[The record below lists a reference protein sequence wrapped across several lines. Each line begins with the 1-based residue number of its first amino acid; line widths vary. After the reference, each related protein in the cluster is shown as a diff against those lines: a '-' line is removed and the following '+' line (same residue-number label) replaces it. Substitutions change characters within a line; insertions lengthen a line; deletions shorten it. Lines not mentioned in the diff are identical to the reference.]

1 MTFPN
6 KLKPIHHTLVLLC
19 LFGCA
24 DKTKETAKVIEPT
37 PETSTVQEVS
47 TSQSPSTSAQVSAVS
62 PTTLPAPAVA
72 VDLEPSEAE
81 VVPVSPVESV
91 VQGPTLDIT
100 KNSLFSEGPKPLANT
115 TTQDDDV
122 AIEVT
127 TPAPISAINE
137 DSPNASPNLDSFPPN
152 SFLSDSTTPS
162 VRKVSRTIRYDEI
175 DQSRLRRTELAY
187 LLGDDKPYTGLAFKT
202 HPDGTRSFEIDYVE
216 GSAEGVLTQYY
227 PNGNPSFQVPMKN
240 NQANGVSTG
249 WYEDQTRKSEYPYK
263 DGVVHGVI
271 KEWFPTGQLG
281 FEATY
286 LDGKITGT
294 LRGWHLNGDEY
305 ILGEIEQ
312 DQAQRFVAY
321 YGPGR
326 RWKETGWRF
335 GKLWGYSYEWTPDGK
350 LRSLKRFVNGK
361 LIKVIK

>member
-1 MTFPN
+1 MTFRN
-6 KLKPIHHTLVLLC
+6 ILKPIYYHTLVLLC

-24 DKTKETAKVIEPT
+24 EKTKETTEEIEPT
-37 PETSTVQEVS
+37 PETSSVKEVS
-47 TSQSPSTSAQVSAVS
+47 PSQNTTNPAQISAVS
-62 PTTLPAPAVA
+62 PTTLPSPSVADEIDPADAELVLLQPQESAP
-72 VDLEPSEAE
+72 
-81 VVPVSPVESV
+81 
-91 VQGPTLDIT
+91 QGPALDIT
-100 KNSLFSEGPKPLANT
+100 RNSLFAEGPQPQANT
-115 TTQDDDV
+115 TTQENDV
-122 AIEVT
+122 AIEVA
-127 TPAPISAINE
+127 TPAPISAIKE
-137 DSPNASPNLDSFPPN
+137 DSPNSEIISPT
-152 SFLSDSTTPS
+152 SFLRDPPTPS
-162 VRKVSRTIRYDEI
+162 VRKVSRTIHYNEI

-187 LLGDDKPYTGLAFKT
+187 LIGDDKPYTGLAFKT

-271 KEWFPTGQLG
+271 QEWFPTGQLG
-281 FEATY
+281 FQANY
-286 LDGKITGT
+286 VDGKISGT
-294 LRGWHLNGDEY
+294 LKGWHLNGDEY
-305 ILGEIEQ
+305 ILGEV
-312 DQAQRFVAY
+312 DQEAAQRFTAF

-361 LIKVIK
+361 LMKVIK